1 MRTRCWP
8 LAKGPLGIRIRPPRG
23 ARARH
28 LRAATARRCLL
39 LSGLGGLASLWWGH
53 PAAALPLAANALPVG
68 SPAPSSSTSPA
79 GAKLPSDPSP
89 SPTDSPTGLPA
100 ETPAFSPT
108 TTLRLNVNAAL
119 GGLGYG
125 GSAVDGAA
133 NQALGLPLLNAVSF
147 NHDTRLTLDT
157 SFSGQ
162 DLLRLR
168 LRAGNYGG
176 SGFFSNPPT
185 PLTRLDFAFEEP
197 ACTATAPVCGRDA
210 LTVNR
215 AFLQLPLGADLR
227 LSLGPRVMQVDLLPV
242 WPSAYTAS
250 PILEL
255 FQRAGAAG
263 AYGRRVGGGIGLAW
277 QPRGR
282 WRGLSLAYAAVAPE
296 GDNGSPQRGGLFTGV
311 GGQTTTFQL
320 AYTRASWNLTATYS
334 NTAQAALLR
343 GTPLASQLAAQASDG
358 ALQSWGLAGYWQPSR
373 GGWIPSISVG
383 WGQDSFGFARWPG
396 LAGVRGLTGVITS
409 SWSLG
414 LQWSDVFGAGNN
426 VMLALGAPAQVTAL
440 WGLAEPAPDD
450 GALALEL
457 AGQISVSD
465 NLSLSPA
472 LFWLP
477 RPRGAMAGT
486 LSVSEAL
493 LPGPGASL
501 PAPGAAAPS
510 LSVWGVVLRST
521 LRF

>member
-1 MRTRCWP
+1 MSRRQFRQLQPKGRTSSGVPRRCWP
-8 LAKGPLGIRIRPPRG
+8 PDERPPGILFSPPRATTAQ
-23 ARARH
+23 ARQTVVASIR
-28 LRAATARRCLL
+28 LL
-39 LSGLGGLASLWWGH
+39 LGGLASLWWGN
-53 PAAALPLAANALPVG
+53 PAAALPLAANALPFG

-79 GAKLPSDPSP
+79 GAKLPCHASA
-89 SPTDSPTGLPA
+89 SPTDSPTGQPA

-108 TTLRLNVNAAL
+108 STLRLNVNATL

-125 GSAVDGAA
+125 GSAVDGSA

-168 LRAGNYGG
+168 LRTGNYGG

-263 AYGRRVGGGIGLAW
+263 AYGRRVGGGIGLA
-277 QPRGR
+277 
-282 WRGLSLAYAAVAPE
+282 
-296 GDNGSPQRGGLFTGV
+296 
-311 GGQTTTFQL
+311 
-320 AYTRASWNLTATYS
+320 
-334 NTAQAALLR
+334 
-343 GTPLASQLAAQASDG
+343 
-358 ALQSWGLAGYWQPSR
+358 
-373 GGWIPSISVG
+373 
-383 WGQDSFGFARWPG
+383 
-396 LAGVRGLTGVITS
+396 
-409 SWSLG
+409 
-414 LQWSDVFGAGNN
+414 
-426 VMLALGAPAQVTAL
+426 
-440 WGLAEPAPDD
+440 
-450 GALALEL
+450 
-457 AGQISVSD
+457 
-465 NLSLSPA
+465 
-472 LFWLP
+472 
-477 RPRGAMAGT
+477 
-486 LSVSEAL
+486 
-493 LPGPGASL
+493 
-501 PAPGAAAPS
+501 
-510 LSVWGVVLRST
+510 
-521 LRF
+521 